1 MSINIDLKWISAVC
15 KFLAQYL
22 VIVIIENTICNDY
35 DWRVA
40 PRSPGLARLEVRHV
54 TQVPTQNKSDT
65 GPNTVQ
71 NKRKHKCNVCNET
84 IWIYIT
90 ITNPGWWLLSYDHR
104 FAAVS
109 QMNYFM
115 KKLNY
120 FQLRNY
126 YKALVVSQKLAN
138 SLNNWVA
145 NSVGTKLTGSEWVVW
160 QLWGSVVVAL
170 WYCRIVVLW

>member
-1 MSINIDLKWISAVC
+1 MDFCCMQISGSIFGDCDNWKYNMQWLWLKGGTKV
-15 KFLAQYL
+15 
-22 VIVIIENTICNDY
+22 
-35 DWRVA
+35 
-40 PRSPGLARLEVRHV
+40 PRAGTSGGETR
-54 TQVPTQNKSDT
+54 DT

-71 NKRKHKCNVCNET
+71 NIRKHKCNVCNET
-84 IWIYIT
+84 IWIDIT

-170 WYCRIVVLW
+170 WYCDIVVFAAVW